1 MKLVV
6 AVRWRWCWRCCGEGG
21 KGGGRNPHFCRA
33 AGGAVHLRP
42 HPPSSPPPPKERS
55 GKEHPPESS
64 PLPPPPSPPQ
74 REPIQNGRGDRPPTP
89 PPSSHTLRPRKPSN
103 QPTNQP
109 TNQPGRQPAAR
120 RIPPNHTTPHNLT
133 EIPTQKKHAKRC
145 RTTHPS
151 PRGIHDEI
159 NCELPLKPSRP
170 THFLD
175 VPIESGNALWH
186 CTSMARKSYAEIQ
199 QGQRRT

>member
-1 MKLVV
+1 V
-6 AVRWRWCWRCCGEGG
+6 
-21 KGGGRNPHFCRA
+21 GGGIHTS
-33 AGGAVHLRP
+33 AGRRGG
-42 HPPSSPPPPKERS
+42 RS
-55 GKEHPPESS
+55 TFGPI
-64 PLPPPPSPPQ
+64 LPPPLRPRRSGAGRSIPPKAAPSPPSLSSS
-74 REPIQNGRGDRPPTP
+74 EGANTKWEGRSPSHPPALLPHIAAPQT
-89 PPSSHTLRPRKPSN
+89 K

>member
-1 MKLVV
+1 MVLEVL
-6 AVRWRWCWRCCGEGG
+6 RRRGEGWG
-21 KGGGRNPHFCRA
+21 EESTLLPGGG
-33 AGGAVHLRP
+33 GGG
-42 HPPSSPPPPKERS
+42 PPSAPSSLLPSAPEGAEREGASPRKQP
-55 GKEHPPESS
+55 
-64 PLPPPPSPPQ
+64 PPPPSLSSSEGANTKWEGRSPSHPPALLPHIAAPQ
-74 REPIQNGRGDRPPTP
+74 T
-89 PPSSHTLRPRKPSN
+89 K

>member
-1 MKLVV
+1 MVLEVL
-6 AVRWRWCWRCCGEGG
+6 RRRGEGWG
-21 KGGGRNPHFCRA
+21 EESTLLPGGG
-33 AGGAVHLRP
+33 GGG
-42 HPPSSPPPPKERS
+42 PPSAPSSLLPSAPEGAEREGASPRKQP
-55 GKEHPPESS
+55 
-64 PLPPPPSPPQ
+64 PPPPSLSSSEGANTKWEGRSPSHPPALLPHIAAPQ
-74 REPIQNGRGDRPPTP
+74 T
-89 PPSSHTLRPRKPSN
+89 K
-103 QPTNQP
+103 QP

-159 NCELPLKPSRP
+159 NCELTLKPSRP